1 MTRHQYNNQRKIA
14 RNLARQDTNT
24 EPARRQ
30 YAAAI
35 LAVVHSFNGRITA
48 YTARKS

>member
-1 MTRHQYNNQRKIA
+1 MTRKQYHNQRKVA
-14 RNLARQDTNT
+14 RTLARQDTDT

-35 LAVVHSFNGRITA
+35 LRVLETFNGRITG
-48 YTARKS
+48 YTGRKS